1 MTTLPLL
8 VFQGGGLQ
16 GHVTHIV
23 LLDVVR
29 QFPYAEVSVI
39 SPFVSDDGVRVML
52 RIADAAKAERIN
64 WLVGLDGSVTSPRAL
79 TSIISDPRTAEPL
92 AWNQTTAGHSL
103 HCKVYF
109 FKSRRP
115 LRVVMYVGSAN
126 VTGAGLTSNV
136 EAGAIFVAK
145 SSQAR
150 ELDRVFQSFRD
161 GLQTNACVQTI
172 NHQVITEYSRNFR
185 PARGRRRIISKIVGN
200 TVPIVAGPTR
210 SSDFAWIEVAV
221 RGGSGNQMEICQHMA
236 PHFLRG
242 TNGQIKSRRQLVLI
256 DRRTG
261 ISYDGNEYRFR
272 TANTGYRVEFNTELA
287 RRIGL
292 AAAATRRDF
301 VRFQRTPKS
310 DTFVVDVVPTGSQAA
325 NQMRAAARAEGRLFR
340 TIAGPK
346 GREYFVDI
354 S

>member
-1 MTTLPLL
+1 MTLPLL
-8 VFQGGGLQ
+8 VFQGAGLQ
-16 GHVTHIV
+16 GHVTHTV

-29 QFPYAEVSVI
+29 QFPYPQVSVI
-39 SPFVSDDGVRVML
+39 SPFVSDDGVSVML

-64 WLVGLDGSVTSPRAL
+64 WLVGLDGSVTTPRAL
-79 TSIISDPRTAEPL
+79 TSIIGDPRTNEPL

-109 FKSRRP
+109 FKNRRP

-126 VTGAGLTSNV
+126 ITGAGLTSNV
-136 EAGAIFVAK
+136 EAGTILVAK
-145 SSQAR
+145 ASQAR
-150 ELDRVFQSFRD
+150 ELDQIFRSFRD
-161 GLQTNACVQTI
+161 GLQVDTCVQTLD
-172 NHQVITEYSRNFR
+172 HQVVSEYRRSFR
-185 PARGRRRIISKIVGN
+185 PARGRRRTLSRVVGA
-200 TVPIVAGPTR
+200 TVPIVAGPTD
-210 SSDFAWIEVAV
+210 SSDFAWIEAAV

-236 PHFLRG
+236 PYFLQG
-242 TNGQIKSRRQLVLI
+242 TNSGINTRRQLVLI

-261 ISYDGNEYRFR
+261 VSYRGNEYRFR

-301 VRFQRTPKS
+301 IRFQRTPQS
-310 DTFVVDVVPTGSQAA
+310 DTFVVDLVPAGSPVAE
-325 NQMRAAARAEGRLFR
+325 QMRAAARAEGRLSR
-340 TIAGPK
+340 TIAGSK